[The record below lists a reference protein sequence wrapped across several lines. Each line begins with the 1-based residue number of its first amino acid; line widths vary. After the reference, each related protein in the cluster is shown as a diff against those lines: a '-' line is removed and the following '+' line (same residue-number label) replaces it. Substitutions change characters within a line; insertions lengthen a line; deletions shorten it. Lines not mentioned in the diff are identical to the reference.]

1 MRLYDFSQLFRPRKF
16 LPKRSKIEIRVNRV
30 KLWHLMFSRL
40 FCFDFVYDSTPA
52 QGARNIL
59 ARNFKMSQLEFY
71 GKRVPIS
78 KDKKIEKNRK
88 IQSHIAS
95 KPDFKQKKP
104 FQLLRNCVLTI
115 FFTKSIKKFV
125 KWRCLILLPINASG
139 LLSMSG
145 LNASN
150 TDYLCNIYVWKWLME
165 VILIVMIEWLI
176 LDDCD
181 CLKWVQHKLG
191 KYLHMYLLLTT

>member
-1 MRLYDFSQLFRPRKF
+1 
-16 LPKRSKIEIRVNRV
+16 
-30 KLWHLMFSRL
+30 MFSRL

-95 KPDFKQKKP
+95 KPDFKQKKTLP
-104 FQLLRNCVLTI
+104 TSKKLRLND
-115 FFTKSIKKFV
+115 FFYKKYKKIRQMAMF
-125 KWRCLILLPINASG
+125 
-139 LLSMSG
+139 
-145 LNASN
+145 
-150 TDYLCNIYVWKWLME
+150 NITA
-165 VILIVMIEWLI
+165 
-176 LDDCD
+176 D
-181 CLKWVQHKLG
+181 
-191 KYLHMYLLLTT
+191 